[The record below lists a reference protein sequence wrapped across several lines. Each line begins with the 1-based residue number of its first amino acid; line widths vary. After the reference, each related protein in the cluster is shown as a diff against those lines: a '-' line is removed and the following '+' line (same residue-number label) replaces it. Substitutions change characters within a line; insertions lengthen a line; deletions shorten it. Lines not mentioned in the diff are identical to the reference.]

1 MALNAK
7 QKRFCEEYVID
18 LNATQS
24 AIRAGYSKSTAGA
37 IGGENLQKPEIKKF
51 IAKLKKSISNNNG
64 NLAQRVIDEL
74 VKIGFSNV
82 QHYIKPGNTIKD
94 LSKID
99 NGRAAAVSSVKKT
112 VTTFGDDKGHSGTK
126 EVVEFKL
133 WDKTDA
139 LEKLGKH
146 LGIFEADN
154 KQKGPIVIKVTD
166 EDE

>member
-18 LNATQS
+18 LNATQA
-24 AIRAGYSKSTAGA
+24 AIRAGYSKATAGA
-37 IGGENLQKPEIKKF
+37 IGAENLRKPQIKRE
-51 IAKLKKSISNNNG
+51 IAKAQRNISKKNG
-64 NLAQRVIDEL
+64 NLAQRVVDEL

-82 QHYIKPGNTIKD
+82 QNYIKPGNTIKD

-99 NGRAAAVSSVKKT
+99 VGKAAAVSSVKKT
-112 VTTFGDDKGHSGTK
+112 VTTFGDDKGHSGSK

-154 KQKGPIVIKVTD
+154 KQKGPVIIKVFDD
-166 EDE
+166 E